1 MIKQVWLK
9 RHKQERTSHKRTW
22 FADAWGLIDVEGNDV
37 VQPWFTTMVEAA
49 EFAMSEGWD
58 FSGIWHGPWQVVE
71 RAGSVNERVIGTC
84 ATYDDAYCAT
94 RENYAPEEHDEL
106 GIDIMKNGS
115 TEY

>member
-1 MIKQVWLK
+1 MSKQVWLK
-9 RHKQERTSHKRTW
+9 RHRQERTNLKRAW

-37 VQPWFTTMVEAA
+37 VPPWFSTMAVAS
-49 EFAMSEGWD
+49 EFALAEGWD
-58 FSGIWHGPWQVVE
+58 ISGIWHGPWQVVE
-71 RAGSVNERVIGTC
+71 QAGWANECVVSTH

-115 TEY
+115 MEY

>member
-1 MIKQVWLK
+1 VIKQVWLK

-37 VQPWFTTMVEAA
+37 VQPWFSTVAEAS
-49 EFAMSEGWD
+49 EFAMSERLVL
-58 FSGIWHGPWQVVE
+58 SGIWYGPWQVVVH
-71 RAGSVNERVIGTC
+71 AGLDSERVVSTN

-94 RENYAPEEHDEL
+94 RESYTPEEHDEL